1 MCRKGWVR
9 MLYGNGRTELD
20 SHGLLPYLHK
30 HLKRE
35 KILSLWLDKEDLILN
50 WIVVDPLRIEEYGL

>member
-1 MCRKGWVR
+1 